1 MATGF
6 AFHSICRE
14 HDGPLPGP
22 RTWARASQ
30 HGVSVARA
38 APRGDV
44 ALLLHPDAPGTSRAQ
59 SAAMS
64 KVQKIMTQ
72 PIVRATRPP
81 VPSHAPGLAGHAAQ
95 RALDWARLT
104 RAVCVLRRRT

>member
-1 MATGF
+1 
-6 AFHSICRE
+6 
-14 HDGPLPGP
+14 
-22 RTWARASQ
+22 
-30 HGVSVARA
+30 
-38 APRGDV
+38 
-44 ALLLHPDAPGTSRAQ
+44 
-59 SAAMS
+59 MS